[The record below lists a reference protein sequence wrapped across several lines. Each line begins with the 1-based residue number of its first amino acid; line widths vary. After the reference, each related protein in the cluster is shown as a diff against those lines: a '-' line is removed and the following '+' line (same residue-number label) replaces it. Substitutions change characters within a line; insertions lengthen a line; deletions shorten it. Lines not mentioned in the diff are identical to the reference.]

1 MEKKSRGIQKNLNF
15 QYNISS
21 TYYSFRST
29 FYMFAHDY
37 ELNNSELVKIIGSNK
52 KKISSLHVK
61 HLLI

>member
-52 KKISSLHVK
+52 KKK
-61 HLLI
+61 